1 MARYR
6 NRSSSSQL
14 LDHSLFIIIV
24 PILALLLIF
33 IAIPNFLSL
42 TSHILRPNNVKKS
55 WDSLNVL
62 LVLFAI
68 FCGIFAKRYDEN
80 HTNFQTEEEQLV
92 SSDRNLSTKQITQ
105 QWFEFP
111 DRPVVDS
118 GIRRFTRNSSSYPD
132 PRSESFCEDRDQ
144 RLRFFDDSGVNSYRP
159 TERVRESVESDIKEI
174 PVDTFVEKT
183 KELPPET
190 VVKFPPPSPAPPPP
204 PPPPP
209 PAMVTTDKMRRTFK
223 TISRKEKFEKQSN
236 SVDSNE
242 RRNPP
247 APPPPPPPP
256 PTAGKKPPSE
266 QRAKLERK
274 LSGTTKEIASAFAA
288 FVNQRKKKKRQKR
301 KNAQYQ
307 SDESAKS
314 SPDFSSL
321 NLRPPPSP
329 PPPPPPLPPPPSV
342 FYNLFRKSSKSK
354 QVHSVAP
361 PAPPTR
367 RTPSP
372 PPQPQAAV
380 KSRRKP
386 PLPAKARN
394 YYEREEILNS
404 GGQSPLIP
412 VPAPFKPPEL
422 KFAVRGDF
430 DKIRSTQS
438 SRCGSP
444 ELDDVDQSST
454 KGMDSGDLIGSV
466 FCPSPDVNTKADTF
480 IARLRDGWRLEKMNS
495 YKEKHGSGLSL
506 AGLAQPHQR
515 PSGAKGFNLSF

>member
-1 MARYR
+1 MARNR
-6 NRSSSSQL
+6 NRASFSQL
-14 LDHSLFIIIV
+14 LDHSLIIIIV

-33 IAIPNFLSL
+33 IALPNFLSL

-62 LVLFAI
+62 LLLFAI
-68 FCGIFAKRYDEN
+68 FCGILAKRNDEN
-80 HTNFQTEEEQLV
+80 DSDFKPEEEQLLPSNPNV
-92 SSDRNLSTKQITQ
+92 SNKPITQ

-111 DRPVVDS
+111 DRTVVDS
-118 GIRRFTRNSSSYPD
+118 GIGRLRRNSSSYPD
-132 PRSESFCEDRDQ
+132 LRSESVWEDRDR
-144 RLRFFDDSGVNSYRP
+144 RLRFFDDFGVNSYRP
-159 TERVRESVESDIKEI
+159 IEREGESVEAEIKEI

-183 KELPPET
+183 NESPAE
-190 VVKFPPPSPAPPPP
+190 KFPPPSPAPPPP

-209 PAMVTTDKMRRTFK
+209 PTMTTMNKMRRTFK
-223 TISRKEKFEKQSN
+223 TISRTEKFEKQSN
-236 SVDSNE
+236 SVDSNK

-256 PTAGKKPPSE
+256 PTAGKKLPRSE
-266 QRAKLERK
+266 QKAKLERK
-274 LSGTTKEIASAFAA
+274 LSGTTKEIASAFAS
-288 FVNQRKKKKRQKR
+288 FVYQRKKKKKQKR
-301 KNAQYQ
+301 KYAQYQ
-307 SDESAKS
+307 NDESAES
-314 SPDFSSL
+314 SPESTSL

-354 QVHSVAP
+354 RVHSVAP
-361 PAPPTR
+361 PPPPPPPPPR
-367 RTPSP
+367 RPPPSP
-372 PPQPQAAV
+372 PRQPQAAV
-380 KSRRKP
+380 IGRRKP
-386 PLPAKARN
+386 PLPARVRN

-412 VPAPFKPPEL
+412 VPPPPPPPFKMPEL

-430 DKIRSTQS
+430 VKIRSTQS

-444 ELDDVDQSST
+444 ESDDVDQSSSKETT
-454 KGMDSGDLIGSV
+454 KGMDGGDLIGSV

-495 YKEKHGSGLSL
+495 YKEKHGSGW
-506 AGLAQPHQR
+506 GLAQG
-515 PSGAKGFNLSF
+515 PSS